1 MLATLAPDQSSHR
14 SGSRVHRRKQSV
26 HGLDVLCGWR
36 YELFLLFVREPDAP
50 VAGRIRL
57 DTGLIEHGRQALV
70 RGRRDWAIPSTQTDT
85 GAAGGKVS
93 RGRGV

>member
-1 MLATLAPDQSSHR
+1 
-14 SGSRVHRRKQSV
+14 VHRRKQSV

-70 RGRRDWAIPSTQTDT
+70 RGRRDWPSLQPRLTPAQRGEKFLE
-85 GAAGGKVS
+85 GA
-93 RGRGV
+93 GV